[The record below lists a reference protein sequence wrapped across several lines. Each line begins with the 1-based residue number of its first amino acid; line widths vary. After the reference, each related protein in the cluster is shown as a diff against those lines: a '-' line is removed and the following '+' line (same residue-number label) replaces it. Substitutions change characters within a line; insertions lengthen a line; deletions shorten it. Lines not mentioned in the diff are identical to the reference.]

1 MSNKDDS
8 YERECYFQEL
18 SEMDRPQTE
27 VDFLVDKIEGLE
39 LRLKECEQVLGM
51 LESFENW
58 DIKSKTSPNTYSF
71 NKTGIYSRFK
81 EYTDKY
87 KKL

>member
-1 MSNKDDS
+1 VSNKDDS

-18 SEMDRPQTE
+18 SEMDRTQTE
-27 VDFLVDKIEGLE
+27 VDFLIDKIEGLE

-58 DIKSKTSPNTYSF
+58 DIKAKTSLNTYGC

-87 KKL
+87 KK